1 MKDAQARA
9 EDNEVWYVVCDESVA
24 DESPDDDDEIW
35 TVSKD
40 PNKTGW
46 NTDSGYEGYGLKK
59 ADAEFLAAAANEKI
73 EMARRK

>member
-9 EDNEVWYVVCDESVA
+9 EDNEVWYVVCHDSVA
-24 DESPDDDDEIW
+24 IACDEEVW
-35 TVSKD
+35 TVSKV

-46 NTDSGYEGYGLKK
+46 DTDSGYEGYGLKK

-73 EMARRK
+73 ERARRK